1 MIVKKRFATL
11 ISLGCCILLLVTGC
25 GGLESGLVGM
35 AQGQKPIINV
45 YRKPDALYDLIN
57 EIDTIKLEER
67 HLERENYCYEKY
79 TYNELKYNNCLW
91 SQVPHR
97 KVERYRKRDPLIT
110 LPEVQE
116 QENKYVI
123 IK

>member
-1 MIVKKRFATL
+1 
-11 ISLGCCILLLVTGC
+11 
-25 GGLESGLVGM
+25 M

-45 YRKPDALYDLIN
+45 YRKPDALYDIIN
-57 EIDTIKLEER
+57 EIDTIQSEER

-91 SQVPHR
+91 SQLPRR

-116 QENKYVI
+116 QDSKYVI